1 MLELL
6 LNPQINRNRVC
17 CVWPVPD
24 INASSL
30 FIVDMTKLKHPDDVK
45 KDFFGKW
52 IHSGSHT
59 FTFKAS
65 FEEDGK
71 VFIEKCASGAH
82 GNVFYLRKL
91 YSYHPSNPEFR
102 RMLAFVSGK
111 LTVGLAWFN
120 LAVC

>member
-17 CVWPVPD
+17 CVWPVPE

-59 FTFKAS
+59 FTFKAKMAKFS
-65 FEEDGK
+65 SKNVRQVLMVMFST
-71 VFIEKCASGAH
+71 FASYTVIIRPIRSSAGCWH
-82 GNVFYLRKL
+82 LCL
-91 YSYHPSNPEFR
+91 
-102 RMLAFVSGK
+102 VS
-111 LTVGLAWFN
+111 
-120 LAVC
+120 